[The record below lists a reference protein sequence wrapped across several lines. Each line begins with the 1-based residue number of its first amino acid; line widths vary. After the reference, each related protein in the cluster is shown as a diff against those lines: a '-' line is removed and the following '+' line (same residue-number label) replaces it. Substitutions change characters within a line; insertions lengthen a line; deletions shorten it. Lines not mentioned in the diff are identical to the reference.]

1 MSTAAKVFTII
12 GMVFKVLPA
21 IVYCIIGI
29 AMFSIPGGAVEGA
42 ILILISIIIAI
53 PSLIIGIKSISEIDL
68 FSPSVAISILNL
80 LFVNLISGIL
90 MLCMCRDY

>member
-21 IVYCIIGI
+21 IVYFIIGL
-29 AMFSIPGGAVEGA
+29 AMFSIPEGAVAGA

-53 PSLIIGIKSISEIDL
+53 PSLMIGIKSISEIDTMC
-68 FSPSVAISILNL
+68 PSIAISILNL
-80 LFVNLISGIL
+80 LFVNMIGGIL
-90 MLCMCRDY
+90 MLCMRRDY